1 MTLIL
6 SMGNIS
12 DRHSNI
18 RDNGEISNIERNE
31 IEEDIKKNEIQE
43 DPRSGFHHNDR
54 VRDGSTID

>member
-6 SMGNIS
+6 SMRNIS

-31 IEEDIKKNEIQE
+31 IEEDIKKMKFRKVPGVDFITMTEFEMALQ
-43 DPRSGFHHNDR
+43 
-54 VRDGSTID
+54 